1 MGKDS
6 FIVQMLV
13 ILYQVIPNL
22 LFANQQLTSAFS
34 DFKKLRKSHC
44 FSRHQCRKR
53 ISIGLSLSQVRA
65 ILDMKMQLCID
76 FGHLNDY
83 ADRFSSSILRK
94 FRWIHPVLPKVV
106 NVAGAAGSSKTNGD
120 TTCWDKFSY
129 ILRFA
134 QLGLTWQNYTFY
146 KREIRCLVTK

>member
-1 MGKDS
+1 MNCRLALTRKLSKLKLGKGFIHS
-6 FIVQMLV
+6 FKC
-13 ILYQVIPNL
+13 L
-22 LFANQQLTSAFS
+22 LFFVSRNTYLIVCKSLIKLALT
-34 DFKKLRKSHC
+34 DFKKLRKRHC

-94 FRWIHPVLPKVV
+94 FRWIHPVLPKGVS
-106 NVAGAAGSSKTNGD
+106 VAAVLLLLWKLMETQPAETNSH
-120 TTCWDKFSY
+120 TFWD
-129 ILRFA
+129 LH
-134 QLGLTWQNYTFY
+134 N
-146 KREIRCLVTK
+146 